1 MIVPKEILREEREG
15 KRIYYRKQMENVL
28 CVYYTGLLMYYAFT
42 IWTPLRKN
50 LDLKLKHGVI
60 GQKKKY

>member
-50 LDLKLKHGVI
+50 LDSSMG
-60 GQKKKY
+60 